1 MSRGSGGLIGA
12 PADAMAAATAADATA
27 GLHCSFSGQC
37 SSAAAQP
44 SSCSLGRANA
54 QSPKADRQAGRQ
66 TSRQAGRQ
74 ATDYGTAMNDG
85 CGGNRKQL
93 RTEDATMCE
102 SEHDFFRKPF

>member
-1 MSRGSGGLIGA
+1 MPPLMLWLPRPPPMPPLAYIA
-12 PADAMAAATAADATA
+12 PSPD
-27 GLHCSFSGQC
+27 
-37 SSAAAQP
+37 SAAARPP
-44 SSCSLGRANA
+44 SRLLAPLGEPMPKA
-54 QSPKADRQAGRQ
+54 QRLTGRQADRQAG
-66 TSRQAGRQ
+66 RQAGRQ